1 MYNNYKP
8 RIYALRGTPQPPQTP
23 TFPRCYNL
31 GVWGGCGC
39 GAVER
44 IIEKEQ
50 RRIEIRKIDE
60 KRIRN
65 KLKLRVGEVE
75 AVNPKVDGL
84 EHISVYLPIH
94 LQMYTAGAVFYTG
107 VVTFESRYALKEQR
121 RRPEES
127 TIQLPL
133 TTPTIALS
141 SERQEE
147 KSLPRWLS
155 PRVSDKKTK
164 KRNKVITIKKYGQ
177 QQRIKAGT
185 KTMITERDIK
195 IMAEINRHGF
205 MGAEEVSRVFTMPV
219 RVAYT
224 RLQKL
229 VEAGLVKHERI
240 LHAYPGVYWLTFSGK
255 GACNSSLSTMSA
267 PSAGTFE
274 HELKT
279 VRLYLALKAK
289 YGDKLISWQTARELR
304 SNKFNISGDPEDGF
318 KAAKSHT
325 PDALLVFDGV
335 PSLLKYALE
344 LELSIKST
352 PRLKGIIENY
362 TAALHRGQ
370 LDRVV
375 YYCGNDT
382 IKKRMEDMLKT
393 SPMAAKFQVITVK
406 DETDGLPK

>member
-1 MYNNYKP
+1 MYNGCESLNM
-8 RIYALRGTPQPPQTP
+8 ALQGTPQPLQTS

-31 GVWGGCGC
+31 EVWSGCGWS
-39 GAVER
+39 AIKK
-44 IIEKEQ
+44 IIKKEQIKIEINKEKRNNKIKFRSGEIEQ
-50 RRIEIRKIDE
+50 RR
-60 KRIRN
+60 KRR
-65 KLKLRVGEVE
+65 
-75 AVNPKVDGL
+75 
-84 EHISVYLPIH
+84 
-94 LQMYTAGAVFYTG
+94 
-107 VVTFESRYALKEQR
+107 
-121 RRPEES
+121 EES
-127 TIQLPL
+127 PIPFPL

-141 SERQEE
+141 SERGEQKEQ
-147 KSLPRWLS
+147 KKLSRWFR
-155 PRVSDKKTK
+155 PRVSKTEYKSAATK
-164 KRNKVITIKKYGQ
+164 KYWQ
-177 QQRIKAGT
+177 QQTIKAGA
-185 KTMITERDIK
+185 KAVITERDIK

-205 MGAEEVSRVFTMPV
+205 MGAEEISRAFTMPV

-229 VEAGLVKHERI
+229 VETGFVKHERI

-255 GACNSSLSTMSA
+255 GACNSSLSTLGT

-279 VRLYLALKAK
+279 VRLYLAVKAK
-289 YGDKLISWQTARELR
+289 YGDKLIRWQTARELR
-304 SNKFNISGDPEDGF
+304 SNKFNISGDPEAGF

-325 PDALLVFDGV
+325 PDALLILDNEPGL
-335 PSLLKYALE
+335 SKYALE

-352 PRLKGIIENY
+352 PRLKSIIENY

-382 IKKRMEDMLKT
+382 IKKRLEDMMTT
-393 SPMAAKFQVITVK
+393 SAMAGKFQVITVK